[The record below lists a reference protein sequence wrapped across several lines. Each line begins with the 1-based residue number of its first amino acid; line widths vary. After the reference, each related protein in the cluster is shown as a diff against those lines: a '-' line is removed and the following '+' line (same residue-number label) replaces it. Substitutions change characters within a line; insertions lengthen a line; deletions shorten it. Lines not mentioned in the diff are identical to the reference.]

1 MSRLSVTRAEMS
13 LMHSQPTPDRHLD
26 TLFAKA
32 SNLGE
37 QVYEH
42 LREQILSRQF
52 PGGIELPE
60 GRLAEHLQVSRTPM
74 REALVRLVG
83 EGLLERSAERAYRVR
98 EVSTREYFE
107 CMQLREILECYAID
121 QAIAT
126 VRDEDLSSLRAE
138 LRSLSDSIE
147 DDMPHRRFENRFH
160 SFFAL
165 TAGDATL
172 ADTITRMRV
181 IARLFRISSRFHR
194 KPEFDSEHL
203 AIIEAVERRDASA
216 AKAAMRAH
224 LRNLQDAVRQAIAA
238 EMNPR
243 A

>member
-1 MSRLSVTRAEMS
+1 MTVAA
-13 LMHSQPTPDRHLD
+13 Q
-26 TLFAKA
+26 LFARS

-60 GRLAEHLQVSRTPM
+60 GRLAEHLKVSRTPM

-98 EVSTREYFE
+98 AVSTREYFE
-107 CMQLREILECYAID
+107 CMQLRELLECYAID
-121 QAIAT
+121 QAIPAVT
-126 VRDEDLSSLRAE
+126 DEDLASLRAD
-138 LRSLSDSIE
+138 LQALGDSAE
-147 DDMPHRRFENRFH
+147 DDMPHWRFENRFH
-160 SFFAL
+160 GFFAR

-172 ADTITRMRV
+172 MDTITRMRV

-194 KPEFDSEHL
+194 KAEFDSEHL
-203 AIIEAVERRDASA
+203 AIIEAVACRDAQA

-238 EMNPR
+238 EMHPGT
-243 A
+243 

>member
-1 MSRLSVTRAEMS
+1 MA
-13 LMHSQPTPDRHLD
+13 LMHSHLSSAASLD
-26 TLFAKA
+26 TLFLKS

-37 QVYEH
+37 QVYAH

-60 GRLAEHLQVSRTPM
+60 GRLAEHLRVSRTPM

-98 EVSTREYFE
+98 AVSTREYFE
-107 CMQLREILECYAID
+107 CMQLREILECYAIEL
-121 QAIAT
+121 AIDT
-126 VRDEDLSSLRAE
+126 VSDEDLASLRGA
-138 LRSLSDSIE
+138 LRALGDSAE
-147 DDMPHRRFENRFH
+147 DDMPHWRFENRFH

-203 AIIEAVERRDASA
+203 AIIEAVERRDAGA

-224 LRNLQDAVRQAIAA
+224 LRNLQDAVRAAIAA
-238 EMNPR
+238 EMHPG

>member
-1 MSRLSVTRAEMS
+1 MA
-13 LMHSQPTPDRHLD
+13 LMHSQRWPASSLD
-26 TLFAKA
+26 SLFVKS

-60 GRLAEHLQVSRTPM
+60 GRLAEHLRVSRTPM

-98 EVSTREYFE
+98 AVSTREYFE

-121 QAIAT
+121 QAIPAVT
-126 VRDEDLSSLRAE
+126 DADLASLRAE
-138 LRSLSDSIE
+138 LRALGDSVE
-147 DDMPHRRFENRFH
+147 DDMPHWRFENRFH

-172 ADTITRMRV
+172 ADTISRMRV
-181 IARLFRISSRFHR
+181 ISRLFRISSRFHR

-203 AIIEAVERRDASA
+203 AIIEAVERRDAHA
-216 AKAAMRAH
+216 AKAAMRTH
-224 LRNLQDAVRQAIAA
+224 LRNLQDAVRRAIAA
-238 EMNPR
+238 EMHPG

>member
-1 MSRLSVTRAEMS
+1 MTVAA
-13 LMHSQPTPDRHLD
+13 Q
-26 TLFAKA
+26 LFARS

-60 GRLAEHLQVSRTPM
+60 GRLAEHLKVSRTPM

-98 EVSTREYFE
+98 AVSTREYFE
-107 CMQLREILECYAID
+107 CMQLRELLECYAID
-121 QAIAT
+121 QAIPAVT
-126 VRDEDLSSLRAE
+126 DEDLASLRAD
-138 LRSLSDSIE
+138 LQALGDSAE
-147 DDMPHRRFENRFH
+147 DDMPHWRFENRFH
-160 SFFAL
+160 GFFAR

-172 ADTITRMRV
+172 MDTITRMRV

-194 KPEFDSEHL
+194 KAEFGSEHM
-203 AIIEAVERRDASA
+203 AIIEAVACRDAQA

-238 EMNPR
+238 EMHPGT
-243 A
+243 

>member
-1 MSRLSVTRAEMS
+1 MA
-13 LMHSQPTPDRHLD
+13 LMHSQRRPTTQLE
-26 TLFAKA
+26 TLFVKP

-42 LREQILSRQF
+42 LREQILSRQY

-60 GRLAEHLQVSRTPM
+60 GRLAEQLQVSRTPM

-83 EGLLERSAERAYRVR
+83 EGLLERSAERSYRVR
-98 EVSTREYFE
+98 AVSTREYFE

-121 QAIAT
+121 QAISAVT
-126 VRDEDLSSLRAE
+126 DEQLASLRRD
-138 LRSLSDSIE
+138 LRSLGDSVE
-147 DDMPHRRFENRFH
+147 DDMPHWRFENRFH

-194 KPEFDSEHL
+194 QAEFDSEHL
-203 AIIEAVERRDASA
+203 AIIEAVERRDAQA
-216 AKAAMRAH
+216 AKAAMRSH
-224 LRNLQDAVRQAIAA
+224 LRNLQDAVRKAVAA
-238 EMNPR
+238 EMHPR

>member
-1 MSRLSVTRAEMS
+1 MA
-13 LMHSQPTPDRHLD
+13 LMRSHLRPAGPLD
-26 TLFAKA
+26 TLFAK
-32 SNLGE
+32 STNLGE

-52 PGGIELPE
+52 PGGVELPE

-98 EVSTREYFE
+98 AVSTREYFE

-121 QAIAT
+121 QAITT
-126 VRDEDLSSLRAE
+126 VTDEDLGSLRRE
-138 LRSLSDSIE
+138 LRALGDSVE
-147 DDMPHRRFENRFH
+147 DDMPHWRFENRFH

-165 TAGDATL
+165 KAGDATL

-181 IARLFRISSRFHR
+181 IARLFRISSRYHR
-194 KPEFDSEHL
+194 KREFDSEHL
-203 AIIEAVERRDASA
+203 AIIEAIERRDSLA
-216 AKAAMRAH
+216 AKAAMRSH
-224 LRNLQDAVRQAIAA
+224 LRNLQDAVRQAVAA
-238 EMNPR
+238 EMHPG